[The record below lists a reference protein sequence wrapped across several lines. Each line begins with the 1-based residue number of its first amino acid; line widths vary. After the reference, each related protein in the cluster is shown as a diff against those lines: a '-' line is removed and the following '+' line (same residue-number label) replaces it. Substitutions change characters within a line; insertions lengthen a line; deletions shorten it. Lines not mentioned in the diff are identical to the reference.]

1 MREDDRGELKGL
13 NPKDSKSYQIGVK
26 SVSSDENERSWEKQ
40 ESGMWRVIIL
50 CIILCNRRG
59 GVALF
64 SLFTSSR
71 NQLLDM

>member
-1 MREDDRGELKGL
+1 MREDDRGELKGW

-26 SVSSDENERSWEKQ
+26 SVSSDENERRWEKQ
-40 ESGMWRVIIL
+40 ESGMRRVIIL
-50 CIILCNRRG
+50 CNSRG